1 MNNIKIHILHTGTVI
16 TSPYLPFGGDCGII
30 KASGITTPKR
40 DRIEMP
46 VSVYL
51 IEHPKGLVL
60 IDTGWNR
67 DMSPNG
73 VYDRKAQ
80 IKSLGS
86 VILYHINQGIIENG
100 MAVDEQLEKTGIKTS
115 DIDYVILTHL
125 DCDHASGLSLVK
137 DAKNI
142 LVSNVSYI
150 YL

>member
-86 VILYHINQGIIENG
+86 VILYHIAI
-100 MAVDEQLEKTGIKTS
+100 AVAGKSYSRYKVTG
-115 DIDYVILTHL
+115 VILH
-125 DCDHASGLSLVK
+125 SLLICLISTADRSLFFARV
-137 DAKNI
+137 AATFSKNSI
-142 LVSNVSYI
+142 LREMIS
-150 YL
+150 LAFR